1 MNSYIWHSGCPNYQ
15 FTAFVFF
22 IFWLVEE
29 GEVWFES
36 DSTWLINYKKR
47 IRYCQ
52 FFLQAQLSIIFTT
65 IKLIYTLVYISI
77 FEQFFFSV
85 AWNMNL
91 SQTVSNNIIG
101 NMLFWGNLYWKRYK
115 MWTCCKTWSGVW
127 GLFWSGVWSHFW
139 SRFWSHFWSWFWS
152 PFWSR
157 FYIQYCPYY
166 IHFLVF
172 LTIQNRHKKGVMNQK

>member
-1 MNSYIWHSGCPNYQ
+1 MSKSSSCPKHSSTIVIQMQGTPRQGSILKGLINKLNIKSFWILIFDINYQ

-29 GEVWFES
+29 GEVWFDG

-47 IRYCQ
+47 LRYYQ
-52 FFLQAQLSIIFTT
+52 FFPKHIIFTT

-101 NMLFWGNLYWKRYK
+101 IYVILREFIQRRIWHF
-115 MWTCCKTWSGVW
+115 TCK
-127 GLFWSGVWSHFW
+127 L
-139 SRFWSHFWSWFWS
+139 
-152 PFWSR
+152 
-157 FYIQYCPYY
+157 
-166 IHFLVF
+166 
-172 LTIQNRHKKGVMNQK
+172 KKI